1 MNRHALLTALTA
13 HGPFVRVLVAE
24 TKGSTP
30 RETGAEMWVWP
41 DRCEGTIGGGQLEF
55 DAITAAR
62 AGKTGVER
70 AALGPQK
77 GQCCGGAVVL
87 AFERIDAEWIAASN
101 QPIYARNLCGPPEM
115 PLAVRRAVAR
125 ARDRGQHPRLWI
137 DGWLVEQIAPPPAP
151 LWIWGAGHVGRAI
164 VDVLAPL
171 GQFAI
176 TWADTGPER
185 FPAVRAGVR
194 QISAE
199 NPATLVAQA
208 PKDASHLI
216 LTYSHALDLELCHQ
230 LLLHGFASAGLIG
243 SATKWARFQ
252 SRLRALGQAN
262 AQISRITCPIGDPSL
277 GKQPQAIAIGVAAAL
292 LKGKSTAS
300 HAGAAEQEG
309 RIA

>member
-1 MNRHALLTALTA
+1 MA
-13 HGPFVRVLVAE
+13 HGPFARVLVAE

-87 AFERIDAEWIAASN
+87 AFERIDAAWIAASE
-101 QPIYARNLCGPPEM
+101 QPVFARNLCGPPEM
-115 PLAVRRAVAR
+115 PLSVRRAVAR
-125 ARDRGQHPRLWI
+125 ARDRGQRPRLWI
-137 DGWLVEQIAPPPAP
+137 DGWLVEQIPPPPAP

-171 GQFAI
+171 ARFEI
-176 TWADTGPER
+176 TWADTAPER
-185 FPAVRAGVR
+185 FPAARAGVR
-194 QISAE
+194 QISAA
-199 NPATLVAQA
+199 NPASLVSNA
-208 PKDASHLI
+208 PDDARHLI

-230 LLLHGFASAGLIG
+230 LLGHGFASAGLIG

-252 SRLRALGQAN
+252 SRLRALGHAN
-262 AQISRITCPIGDPSL
+262 AQISRIACPIGDPTL